1 MKIKYLLMAAMVLP
15 CAMFTAC
22 GDDDDPKPDVE
33 KCKLCNCGHD
43 DGKCDA
49 NCECQK
55 IIDDPRSQIDN
66 SYNPTQASLQK
77 AWAGEYTGWDA
88 VQEANTTIRRKLVL
102 NPNGNYTNVISGQL
116 KKEGNNQFFKF
127 ESEAGTY
134 TYNQSTRTI
143 TYTCRYDSVLN
154 YRDQSYTVYNKKHY
168 YSTEKSTYTEQA
180 DFTASTNGKRLWI
193 TLDTYL
199 QSLTAEK
206 LDIAFSMSEYAGDNQ
221 QDQNKDQK

>member
-1 MKIKYLLMAAMVLP
+1 MAAFVLP

-22 GDDDDPKPDVE
+22 GDDE
-33 KCKLCNCGHD
+33 KACQECDCNHKEGMCPSTCLCQNG
-43 DGKCDA
+43 GGG
-49 NCECQK
+49 
-55 IIDDPRSQIDN
+55 DPRSQIDN
-66 SYNPTQASLQK
+66 SYNPTQATLQK
-77 AWAGEYTGWDA
+77 EWAGEYTGWDA

-116 KKEGNNQFFKF
+116 IKEGKNQFFKF

-143 TYTCRYDSVLN
+143 TYTCRYDSVLTYSN
-154 YRDQSYTVYNKKHY
+154 QSYEVYNKKHY
-168 YSTEKSTYTEQA
+168 YDNEKATYTEQA
-180 DFTASTNGKRLWI
+180 DFTASNNGKRLWI

-206 LDIAFSMSEYAGDNQ
+206 LDIAFSMSEYAGENQ
-221 QDQNKDQK
+221 PDQNKDQR

>member
-1 MKIKYLLMAAMVLP
+1 MKFKYLLMAAMVLP

-22 GDDDDPKPDVE
+22 DDGGGGNDIENPK
-33 KCKLCNCGHD
+33 CSLCDCGHD
-43 DGKCDA
+43 EGTCPSTCKC
-49 NCECQK
+49 QTP
-55 IIDDPRSQIDN
+55 IGQIDN